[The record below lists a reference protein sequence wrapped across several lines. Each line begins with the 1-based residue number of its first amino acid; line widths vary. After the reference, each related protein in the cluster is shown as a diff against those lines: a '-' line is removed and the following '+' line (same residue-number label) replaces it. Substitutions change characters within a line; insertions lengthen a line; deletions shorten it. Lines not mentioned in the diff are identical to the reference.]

1 MSSTIKIISVNA
13 NTTRGRKYPVDQI
26 QITETGVLGDVHD
39 GTLRPV
45 SLMDIAAAERFYLI
59 TGAEPLEPG
68 SFAENITFETGSEL
82 DARIFDRFAGN
93 NILLEVIFK
102 GKPFHDQF
110 RDPGHYLMPREG
122 LFCRVLNG
130 GILMAGDELE
140 FLPKVF
146 RIKVITLSDRAF
158 RGIYED
164 RSGPAITKMVE
175 SFFSRLN
182 WRFEITN
189 HVLPDDEQ
197 LLEELLAAEL
207 ALPADLI
214 ITTGGT
220 GIGPRDITPEVVR
233 RFIQKEIPGIIEMIR
248 WKYGV
253 EKPTA
258 LVSRAL
264 AGVAGTTLLFA
275 LPGSVKAVTE
285 YMTEIVKHIEHLYY
299 MIHAVEL
306 H

>member
-1 MSSTIKIISVNA
+1 MEQKIKILSVNQA
-13 NTTRGRKYPVDQI
+13 ATRGRKYPVDELVI
-26 QITETGVLGDVHD
+26 DLSGVKGDVHC
-39 GTLRPV
+39 GSLRPV
-45 SLMDIAAAERFYLI
+45 SMLDIAAAERFYLI
-59 TGAEPLEPG
+59 TGAQPLEYG
-68 SFAENITFETGSEL
+68 SFAENITFESDQEL
-82 DARIFDRFAGN
+82 DARIFDRFSGKG
-93 NILLEVIFK
+93 ITLEIIFK

-122 LFCRVLNG
+122 LFCRVLKG
-130 GILMAGDELE
+130 GKLTTDDELV

-146 RIKVITLSDRAF
+146 KIKVITLSDRAYH
-158 RGIYED
+158 GVYED
-164 RSGPAITKMVE
+164 RSGPAITKLVE
-175 SFFSRLN
+175 GLFGKLN

-189 HVLPDDEQ
+189 QVIPDDESALED
-197 LLEELLAAEL
+197 LLSTELSRNS
-207 ALPADLI
+207 DLV

-220 GIGPRDITPEVVR
+220 GIGPRDITPDVMR
-233 RFIQKEIPGIIEMIR
+233 KFIRKEIPGIMEMIR

-264 AGVAGTTLLFA
+264 AGVAGNTLMFA
-275 LPGSVKAVTE
+275 LPGSVKAVNE

>member
-1 MSSTIKIISVNA
+1 MEQKIKILSVNQA
-13 NTTRGRKYPVDQI
+13 ATRGRKYPVDELVI
-26 QITETGVLGDVHD
+26 DLPGVQGDVHN
-39 GTLRPV
+39 GSLRPL
-45 SLMDIAAAERFYLI
+45 SMLDIAAAERFYLI
-59 TGAEPLEPG
+59 TGAQPLEYG
-68 SFAENITFETGSEL
+68 SFAENITFESDQEL
-82 DARIFDRFAGN
+82 DARIFDRFSGKG
-93 NILLEVIFK
+93 ITLEIIFK

-122 LFCRVLNG
+122 LFCRVLKG
-130 GILMAGDELE
+130 GKLTTDDELV

-146 RIKVITLSDRAF
+146 KIKVITLSDRAYH
-158 RGIYED
+158 GVYED
-164 RSGPAITKMVE
+164 RSGPAVTQMTGALFGK
-175 SFFSRLN
+175 LN

-189 HVLPDDEQ
+189 QVIPDDESILGD
-197 LLEELLAAEL
+197 LLSAEI
-207 ALPADLI
+207 AQETDLI

-220 GIGPRDITPEVVR
+220 GIGPRDITPDVMR
-233 RFIQKEIPGIIEMIR
+233 KFLRKEIPGIMEMIR

-264 AGVAGTTLLFA
+264 AGVAGNTLMFA
-275 LPGSVKAVTE
+275 LPGSVKAVNE